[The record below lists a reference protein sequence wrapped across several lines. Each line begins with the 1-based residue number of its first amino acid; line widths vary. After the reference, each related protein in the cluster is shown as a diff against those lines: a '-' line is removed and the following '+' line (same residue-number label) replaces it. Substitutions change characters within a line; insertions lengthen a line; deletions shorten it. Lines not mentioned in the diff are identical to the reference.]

1 MQKLAKLL
9 KLAKMSPVQQHAASD
24 AYKAHMAAPTAPA
37 ARPMVRDPHAFAAH
51 QSMMQNPGAYAPQGQ
66 VSSGLELATPPR
78 QYKRASEIDNLRG
91 LLKVAFGSTQSPM
104 TPQNMVAR
112 TPMGAV
118 AGGLARGIGAAAN
131 IAKPPTPMQAGLQA
145 AFKTSE
151 LEKLSNMLKD
161 NKSWMPEGKKKKETS
176 GMAGNEDCS
185 KTSEVQ
191 KLAELLQKRGG
202 FMQQG
207 MRQLGAAVNNPGMI
221 SRGAG
226 KLYNAAGGGLGGVG
240 AVAKHY
246 APGAA
251 MLAAPIAAGAAGM
264 GLMGGG
270 ATQQEQPQNMLT
282 PGFKTGAASTKT
294 AYTLADAVFKGGP
307 TLGAGVG
314 ALTAGD
320 DRRMAGGGG
329 QQPDQQRVASYGP
342 EMRKLAGMMQTV
354 GKGIGMAGKAVGI
367 VPGGGTVIG
376 AGLGA
381 VGGAMAAPPGKRM
394 AGAALGGVTGAMGP
408 IAGTVANMAGSRML
422 GL

>member
-104 TPQNMVAR
+104 TPQNMVGR

-191 KLAELLQKRGG
+191 KLAELLQKRAG

-207 MRQLGAAVNNPGMI
+207 MRQLNTAVNNPGMI

-251 MLAAPIAAGAAGM
+251 MVVAPVALGAAGM
-264 GLMGGG
+264 SMMGGG

-282 PGFKTGAASTKT
+282 PGFKTGAAM
-294 AYTLADAVFKGGP
+294 LAAP
-307 TLGAGVG
+307 IAAGA
-314 ALTAGD
+314 AG
-320 DRRMAGGGG
+320 MGLMGGG